1 MEDSMTAAPEIR
13 SEKLLKQLG
22 EVWND
27 LGKNEQEYAVVRAC
41 SMTLLVAT
49 TGTADEQELGATLG
63 ELMHMHPSRY
73 VVLRI
78 VDQPEST
85 FTARVFAQCQLAFGR
100 RQQLCCEQIE
110 FTATRDRIVD
120 FHGVALGLTVP
131 DLPVLLWI
139 KDASLLFQREFEA
152 VLPLA
157 RPLIIDSAKFGDA
170 AAGLAE
176 LDSRRRAGWRIKDIN
191 WTRLTAWRE
200 TIAQM
205 FESSKCREAAGSIDT
220 IEVTGTRS
228 NPGADVQY
236 MAAWLAQRLPAATVR
251 THGGG
256 IGRVRLL
263 AGSRTM
269 EVTGATDALVA
280 TGLDGMIT
288 RVAAPA
294 RPDGE
299 LIEEELSILG
309 SDPVYETTLPDA
321 LRCARMNA

>member
-1 MEDSMTAAPEIR
+1 MTAAPEIR
-13 SEKLLKQLG
+13 SEKLLKQLAA
-22 EVWND
+22 VWKD
-27 LGKNEQEYAVVRAC
+27 LGQAETEYAVVRAC
-41 SMTLLVAT
+41 SMTLLVAA
-49 TGTADEQELGATLG
+49 TGTAGEQDLAATLG

-78 VDQPEST
+78 VDAAEST
-85 FTARVFAQCQLAFGR
+85 FDARVFAQCQLAFGR

-110 FTATRDRIVD
+110 FTATRDRILD
-120 FHGVALGLTVP
+120 FHSVALGLTVP
-131 DLPVLLWI
+131 DLPVLLWV
-139 KDASLLFQREFEA
+139 KDAGLLFDRAFDP

-157 RPLIIDSAKFGDA
+157 RPLIVDSSQFTDA
-170 AAGLAE
+170 ASGLAE
-176 LDSRRRAGWRIKDIN
+176 LEARRLAGWRIKDIN

-205 FESSKCREAAGSIDT
+205 FEPAQSRDAAAAIDT
-220 IEVTGTRS
+220 IEVTGTKA
-228 NPGADVQY
+228 NAGADVQY

-269 EVTGATDALVA
+269 EVTGATDALFA
-280 TGLDGMIT
+280 TGMDGMIT
-288 RVAAPA
+288 RVAAPH
-294 RPDGE
+294 RPEGD

-309 SDPVYETTLPDA
+309 ADPVYDSTLPDA
-321 LRCARMNA
+321 LKCARMNA